1 MNCGYGEKLILYF
14 YGEAAESL
22 KADVEGHLAGCAV
35 CRGELAALKAAE
47 SRLASSA
54 AAPSASALEAVMCAA
69 RAAVSARRGFSF
81 NWGEALLS
89 GALASILA
97 VGFVFTGR
105 GAPADLAWNSR
116 VDSGLDSVEYSM
128 YQAQSEM
135 ASVSSDWEYKYSALE
150 DEGLRA
156 GIQDEG

>member
-14 YGEAAESL
+14 YGEAVETI
-22 KADVEGHLAGCAV
+22 KADVEKHLAGCAV
-35 CRGELAALKAAE
+35 CREELAALQ
-47 SRLASSA
+47 A
-54 AAPSASALEAVMCAA
+54 AAGRLSAGMPEPSASVIEVVMLAA
-69 RAAVSARRGFSF
+69 RAAVSGRRGFSF

-89 GALASILA
+89 GALASLMA
-97 VGFVFTGR
+97 VGFVFSGR
-105 GAPADLAWNSR
+105 APADLAWNSG

-128 YQAQSEM
+128 YQMRSDM

-156 GIQDEG
+156 GMKEEG

>member
-1 MNCGYGEKLILYF
+1 MNCGYGEKLLLYF

-22 KADVEGHLAGCAV
+22 KADVVVHLAGCAV

-47 SRLASSA
+47 NHLAASA
-54 AAPSASALEAVMCAA
+54 AEPPAYAVEAVMSAA
-69 RAAVSARRGFSF
+69 RAAVAGKHGFSF

-97 VGFVFTGR
+97 VGFVFSGR

-128 YQAQSEM
+128 YQAQSDM
-135 ASVSSDWEYKYSALE
+135 ASVSGDWDYKYSALE

>member
-14 YGEAAESL
+14 YGEAAGSL

-47 SRLASSA
+47 NRLSA
-54 AAPSASALEAVMCAA
+54 QAAEPPAFAIEAVMRAA
-69 RAAVSARRGFSF
+69 RAAASGRRGFSF

-89 GALASILA
+89 GALASLMA
-97 VGFVFTGR
+97 VGFVFSGR
-105 GAPADLAWNSR
+105 GAPADLAWNGG

-128 YQAQSEM
+128 SQAQSEM
-135 ASVSSDWEYKYSALE
+135 ASVSSDWDYKYSALE

-156 GIQDEG
+156 GMQDEG

>member
-14 YGEAAESL
+14 YGEAAGSL
-22 KADVEGHLAGCAV
+22 KSDVEGHLAGCAV
-35 CRGELAALKAAE
+35 CRGELAALKVAENRLSAQAAE
-47 SRLASSA
+47 
-54 AAPSASALEAVMCAA
+54 PPASAIEAVMRAA
-69 RAAVSARRGFSF
+69 RAAVPAGRGFSF

-89 GALASILA
+89 GALASLMA
-97 VGFVFTGR
+97 VGFIFSGR
-105 GAPADLAWNSR
+105 GAPADLAWNSG

-128 YQAQSEM
+128 YQAQSDM
-135 ASVSSDWEYKYSALE
+135 SAVSGDWEYKYSALE

>member
-14 YGEAAESL
+14 YGEAVESL
-22 KADVEGHLAGCAV
+22 QADVEGHLAGCAV

-47 SRLASSA
+47 SRLDLGA
-54 AAPSASALEAVMCAA
+54 AGPSASALEAVMSAA
-69 RAAVSARRGFSF
+69 REAVSGRRGFSF

-89 GALASILA
+89 GALASLMA
-97 VGFVFTGR
+97 VGFIFSGR
-105 GAPADLAWNSR
+105 GAPADLAWNSG

-128 YQAQSEM
+128 YQAQSDM